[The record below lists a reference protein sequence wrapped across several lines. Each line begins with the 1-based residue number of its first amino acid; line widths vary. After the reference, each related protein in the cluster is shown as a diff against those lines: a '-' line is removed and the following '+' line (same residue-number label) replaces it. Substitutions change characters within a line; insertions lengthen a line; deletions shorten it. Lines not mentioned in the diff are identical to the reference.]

1 MKDLFEKMYND
12 KSPLGKWANVVEGY
26 FAFPKLE
33 GEISNRMKFQGKEVI
48 TWSVND
54 YLGLANHPDIRKT
67 DAEAA
72 KLYGSAYPMGARL
85 MSGHTLL
92 HEKLEKELAE
102 FSNKESAY
110 VLNFGYQGILSTI
123 DSLLGKND
131 VVVYDMDSHAC
142 IVDGVRLHLG
152 KRFTYK
158 HNDMSSL
165 EKNLNRAS
173 KITAHT
179 GGGVLVI
186 SEGVFGMRGEQ
197 GRLKE
202 ITDLKDKY
210 NFRLLVDDAHGFG
223 TLGATGAGAGEE
235 QGVQDKIDVYFATF
249 AKALAS
255 TGAFIAS
262 KKEVIDYLKYNM
274 RSQVFAK
281 SLQIQLVAG
290 ILKRLEILRSMP
302 EIKNKL
308 WENVNELQSGLKQRG
323 FNIGST
329 QSCVTPVF
337 LKGDMPEAMALV
349 KDLRENHLIFCSIVI
364 YPVVP
369 KGVIL
374 LRLIPTASHN
384 SKDIQDTL
392 EAFSIIADRL
402 DSGIYKKLS
411 ENHKL

>member
-411 ENHKL
+411 ENHKI